1 MKSSHHPRLTSPA
14 QTRRRLLSEVKIHDQ
29 TSLHRAIE
37 VLHGR
42 YGVPHVVI
50 TSLPVPLTAQNA
62 DAEPEPE
69 QSRPPP
75 TRTMCVVGSSAT
87 RVGRRPRPFRIAFPV
102 FDCYFSG
109 TGDMFAALMVTRMR
123 EAVHGVGDQRTAKNN
138 TDNDNSKN
146 SGDDGDGGAD
156 TNLET
161 TPSWLSPD
169 DVPATDLPLAR
180 AAERVLA
187 SMHEVLERTCV
198 GMDAEMRR
206 ARVAAA
212 GGEAGENEGEG
223 EKDPKTQHL
232 LRSRAAEL
240 RLARNLHCLRS
251 PTVVY
256 RAEAL

>member
-1 MKSSHHPRLTSPA
+1 M
-14 QTRRRLLSEVKIHDQ
+14 
-29 TSLHRAIE
+29 
-37 VLHGR
+37 
-42 YGVPHVVI
+42 VI

-87 RVGRRPRPFRIAFPV
+87 RAGRRPRPFRIAFPV

-123 EAVHGVGDQRTAKNN
+123 EAVHGVGDHRTAKNN
-138 TDNDNSKN
+138 NDNSNN
-146 SGDDGDGGAD
+146 SGDDGDGDGGAD
-156 TNLET
+156 TTLET

-212 GGEAGENEGEG
+212 GGEAGEKEAGEG
-223 EKDPKTQHL
+223 QVKGEEGVKEKEEENARTQHL

>member
-1 MKSSHHPRLTSPA
+1 M
-14 QTRRRLLSEVKIHDQ
+14 
-29 TSLHRAIE
+29 
-37 VLHGR
+37 
-42 YGVPHVVI
+42 VI

-87 RVGRRPRPFRIAFPV
+87 RAGRRPRPFRIAFPV

-123 EAVHGVGDQRTAKNN
+123 EAVVHDGD
-138 TDNDNSKN
+138 
-146 SGDDGDGGAD
+146 GDGDGGSGTGPLRDA
-156 TNLET
+156 
-161 TPSWLSPD
+161 PSWLSPD

-212 GGEAGENEGEG
+212 GGEAGEKEAGEG
-223 EKDPKTQHL
+223 QVKGEEGAKEKEEENARTQHL

>member
-1 MKSSHHPRLTSPA
+1 M
-14 QTRRRLLSEVKIHDQ
+14 
-29 TSLHRAIE
+29 
-37 VLHGR
+37 
-42 YGVPHVVI
+42 VI

-87 RVGRRPRPFRIAFPV
+87 RAGRRPRPFRIAFPV

-123 EAVHGVGDQRTAKNN
+123 EAVHGV
-138 TDNDNSKN
+138 
-146 SGDDGDGGAD
+146 GDGGAD

-212 GGEAGENEGEG
+212 GGEAGEKEAGEG
-223 EKDPKTQHL
+223 QVKGEGVKEKEEENARTQHL